1 MKVDQGDQDRG
12 AWCNFSDLVTYNWFA
27 LCCITSNMNPFGKHQ
42 LSNWDG
48 TDHPRKDDKGIGVEE
63 PLKFL
68 FGRLARVIIDKNAL
82 TVYIPSNQAQ
92 DEHKVQ
98 PYARKEDQTAM
109 KAVTRVKILHMETL
123 VFHQLAIL
131 LTKSQLWFFPLGASQ
146 EMYFM
151 SSIKSSSPC
160 SSRPGTFNPTFI
172 EKGSVQGYPGA
183 VIGQGMLVQVVPLAL
198 DWPSENYYGGPAIEM
213 GLRYLEYEIKPEDN
227 SRIIILAVY
236 VDGQNLKVNLVR
248 FREMLIEAMEPLGG
262 STP

>member
-27 LCCITSNMNPFGKHQ
+27 LYCITSNMNPFGKHQ

-48 TDHPRKDDKGIGVEE
+48 TDHPRTDDKGIGVEE
-63 PLKFL
+63 TLKFL

-109 KAVTRVKILHMETL
+109 KAVTRVKILHGNTSIPPACNFTHKVPAV
-123 VFHQLAIL
+123 VFSSGGFTGNCHGWSSWCWPYKCTL
-131 LTKSQLWFFPLGASQ
+131 LTS
-146 EMYFM
+146 
-151 SSIKSSSPC
+151 
-160 SSRPGTFNPTFI
+160 
-172 EKGSVQGYPGA
+172 
-183 VIGQGMLVQVVPLAL
+183 QGMLVQVVPLAL
-198 DWPSENYYGGPAIEM
+198 DWPSENYYGGPTIEM